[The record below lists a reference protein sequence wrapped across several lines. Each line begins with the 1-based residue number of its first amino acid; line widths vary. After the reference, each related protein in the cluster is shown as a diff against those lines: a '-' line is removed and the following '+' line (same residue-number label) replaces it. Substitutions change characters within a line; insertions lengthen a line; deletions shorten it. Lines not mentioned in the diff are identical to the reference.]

1 MFFYILRSWLR
12 YKTAQNI
19 KSASSKYSLRNINML
34 ILPRTEQSIVLTKMG
49 SNLKKVDSC
58 WELFFFFFY
67 KKEFKYLLADLIL
80 CGNMEWELSL
90 YQYALFLQQQVL
102 ITHERNYFKIIS
114 DNPSQ
119 KGFISSKPSVSWFLG
134 VCVSLTATNG
144 RRMWR

>member
-1 MFFYILRSWLR
+1 
-12 YKTAQNI
+12 
-19 KSASSKYSLRNINML
+19 ML

-102 ITHERNYFKIIS
+102 ITHEKTIS
-114 DNPSQ
+114 RLFQTTLVKWGSFQ
-119 KGFISSKPSVSWFLG
+119 ASLVSVDSWVF
-134 VCVSLTATNG
+134 V
-144 RRMWR
+144 